1 MERFDPAGSA
11 LRRGQ
16 IRGAYELLTKR
27 PLTTER
33 DLILSAELMLL
44 LGDSNSAV
52 TTATRLVDRGR
63 LPAVLLFRCR
73 TILAEVHWYS
83 GNAKAALELYR
94 KALIAAEE
102 SGEIEALCRAS
113 TQLLERTCDKTG
125 FDASLRLAASVR
137 RSCTRSADPHIH
149 ALVHLTFGRLEAKVG
164 HLAVAQKH
172 FGLARKLLVP
182 EPNLYLGAALD
193 LDESVVLSIEGDLPG
208 AIELASRGA
217 AAAKE
222 IGWSKGRAAACAN
235 LACLFVCTG
244 QIAKAEAQL
253 HAAADEP
260 FSSPNFRL
268 ALADTK
274 SHVLVAVGDIKGA
287 EESLSASDPEAR
299 AQPWYALAAQQTL
312 VQLELAQQQWLP
324 ALQRVE
330 RCIEAARAAKLAT
343 SLKVFQLAKIGA
355 ELGLEQR
362 IRGESLAPFQTGK
375 ELPLGL
381 VGSLQSLVGNA
392 LTRSGHLS
400 RGYALAFR
408 AGRILKCAGDIS
420 ALHYLRES
428 ERLTQSKPDSAASDF
443 EPSTYLDSAVA
454 LFELAGHPHILAR
467 EAYTVIQDTGCA
479 ARLALA
485 AAGSGGIRMIAW
497 DGWTE
502 LEALEAMRR
511 AAPDDL
517 LVAGQHRG
525 EAWQILA
532 LPGPDLD
539 QRCTLAAVRKLVAT
553 ASTLD
558 GYRRDEKQRAA
569 LWPAEALEGDAES
582 LWISEQSAELL
593 SIGRR
598 IASAPLPVL
607 LTGETGTGK
616 EMLARAIHR
625 ASNRA
630 DRPMH
635 PFNCTA
641 VPRDMLDSQ
650 LFGYRK
656 GAFTGAE
663 NSFVGVIRAA
673 AGGTLFLDEIGDVP
687 LDVQP
692 KLLRFLE
699 HQEVHPLGEPHAIK
713 VDVRIIAATNADLDQ
728 RVADGRFREDLL
740 YRLNVLKLHLPPLR
754 ERREEIPPL
763 VQHYIRKFG
772 DEQHKGRLTLS
783 DETLEYLLLYSWPG
797 NIRQLANEM
806 RRMIALAETDATLTP
821 ALLSPEILASRRTVA
836 VVPSDDEPEIR
847 LPLDQELPKA
857 VEVLEQTLVRRALQ
871 RSNGR
876 VEEAARR
883 LGISRKGLFLKR
895 RRWGIGPES

>member
-1 MERFDPAGSA
+1 MEADAA
-11 LRRGQ
+11 LRAFRAGELSK
-16 IRGAYELLTKR
+16 AWELLEHKGREGADDSVLRTELLYFLGNVDDSKER
-27 PLTTER
+27 AERRLHTGVLTPSQKCR
-33 DLILSAELMLL
+33 YLIVLSSCFTDR
-44 LGDSNSAV
+44 GDTRSAV
-52 TTATRLVDRGR
+52 QAARQAKSVAIESVDRR
-63 LPAVLLFRCR
+63 
-73 TILAEVHWYS
+73 
-83 GNAKAALELYR
+83 
-94 KALIAAEE
+94 LIAV
-102 SGEIEALCRAS
+102 AS
-113 TQLLERTCDKTG
+113 SILLERSCDQSG
-125 FDASLRLAASVR
+125 FDASLPLASETRRAVVR
-137 RSCTRSADPHIH
+137 CADSQIH
-149 ALVHLTFGRLEAKVG
+149 AAAHLAFGRLEARAG
-164 HLAVAQKH
+164 NLQAALRHFQIGRQLMLA
-172 FGLARKLLVP
+172 
-182 EPNLYLGAALD
+182 EPNHVIEAGLN
-193 LDESVVLSIEGDLPG
+193 LDESSVLSLMGDVPG
-208 AIELASRGA
+208 AVELASRGSSA
-217 AAAKE
+217 ALVS
-222 IGWSKGRAAACAN
+222 GWARGQLIASLN
-235 LACLFVCTG
+235 LAQFYVSLGRLTD
-244 QIAKAEAQL
+244 
-253 HAAADEP
+253 ADSQVQQANAHSYQSA
-260 FSSPNFRL
+260 SSDI
-268 ALADTK
+268 ALADTRAQIFIAREQFDEAER
-274 SHVLVAVGDIKGA
+274 VLVDADRLA
-287 EESLSASDPEAR
+287 EGVPR
-299 AQPWYALAAQQTL
+299 WYALSNLITYNRLLLRLNRSKQAAEQAERGVVAAVETGSKPL
-312 VQLELAQQQWLP
+312 VATFKIQLTEALNQLGTPADHKAFEVLYNRDVSPLSIVGQRYLATAKILHSTGLLGRAAP
-324 ALQRVE
+324 VLQRAV
-330 RCIEAARAAKLAT
+330 RVLHHVGDKP
-343 SLKVFQLAKIGA
+343 A
-355 ELGLEQR
+355 ELD
-362 IRGESLAPFQTGK
+362 A
-375 ELPLGL
+375 
-381 VGSLQSLVGNA
+381 
-392 LTRSGHLS
+392 
-400 RGYALAFR
+400 
-408 AGRILKCAGDIS
+408 
-420 ALHYLRES
+420 
-428 ERLTQSKPDSAASDF
+428 RLTIGRFEQGAIPVAQSSF
-443 EPSTYLDSAVA
+443 TYLDSAVA
-454 LFELAGHPHILAR
+454 LLELAGHPHILAR

-479 ARLALA
+479 AKLALA
-485 AAGSGGIRMIAW
+485 AAGSGGIHMIAW
-497 DGWTE
+497 HGWTE
-502 LEALEAMRR
+502 LDALEAMRR
-511 AAPDDL
+511 ATPDDL

-525 EAWQILA
+525 ETWQILA

-539 QRCTLAAVRKLVAT
+539 HRCTLAAVRKLVAT
-553 ASTLD
+553 ACTLD

-625 ASNRA
+625 ASDRA

-663 NSFVGVIRAA
+663 SSFVGVIRAA

-797 NIRQLANEM
+797 NVRQLANEM

-836 VVPSDDEPEIR
+836 VAPSDGEPEIR

-857 VEVLEQTLVRRALQ
+857 VEVLEQTLVRRAHQ

-876 VEEAARR
+876 VEEAARL

-895 RRWGIGPES
+895 RRWGISAAS